1 MGASRGCSHRCRHC
15 PVPVIYDGRV
25 RTVEETILLADV
37 DQLVAAGARHL
48 SFADPDFL
56 NTPAHSLRLVAAIH
70 ERHRSLTFDCTT
82 KVEHVLRHRDRL
94 GELAAAGCVFIV
106 SAFESATD
114 AVLAHLDKGH
124 TVADASSAV
133 ALLRAHGIEVR
144 PSWLPFTPWTT
155 RDDLLDLL
163 DFVVAHDLVPNVDP
177 VQYTV
182 RLLVP
187 EGSLLLAQPALAPY
201 LGAYDPAR
209 LGWDWVHPD
218 PEMDQLQLAV
228 AALVEQRVAQP
239 GEVTFAEI
247 DALSRAGAALRR
259 VPAAAGCVSRGP
271 VGSRARINEPWFCCS
286 EPTAAQ
292 RAPLGSPI
300 ALDPARSNARPSRVA
315 SRPARTWA
323 I

>member
-1 MGASRGCSHRCRHC
+1 MF
-15 PVPVIYDGRV
+15 V
-25 RTVEETILLADV
+25 
-37 DQLVAAGARHL
+37 
-48 SFADPDFL
+48 
-56 NTPAHSLRLVAAIH
+56 
-70 ERHRSLTFDCTT
+70 
-82 KVEHVLRHRDRL
+82 
-94 GELAAAGCVFIV
+94 V
-106 SAFESATD
+106 SAFESVDRHALAT
-114 AVLAHLDKGH
+114 LDKGH

-133 ALLRAHGIEVR
+133 ALLRRAWHRGS
-144 PSWLPFTPWTT
+144 P
-155 RDDLLDLL
+155 
-163 DFVVAHDLVPNVDP
+163 VVAAVHPVDDDP
-177 VQYTV
+177 AIWSTCSTSSWPRSRAQCRPGAVHGAPA
-182 RLLVP
+182 RCP
-187 EGSLLLAQPALAPY
+187 RARLLLAQPALAPY

-300 ALDPARSNARPSRVA
+300 ALDPAR
-315 SRPARTWA
+315 
-323 I
+323 